1 MIRMTAGTAIVLT
14 EMKSSLEEIVT
25 LIGDLTEKL
34 DVLEVNWDG
43 EAREAYALAQRQWNE
58 SMARL
63 TALATSAR
71 GRAQRHAEDIS
82 GFDSRRSSAW
92 VR

>member
-1 MIRMTAGTAIVLT
+1 MIRMTAGIAAVLT

-34 DVLEVNWDG
+34 DALEENWDG

-58 SMARL
+58 SMVRL
-63 TALATSAR
+63 TALAASAR
-71 GRAQRHAEDIS
+71 GRAERHAEDV
-82 GFDSRRSSAW
+82 GAFDSRRSSGW
-92 VR
+92 MR